1 MVWTAPVATQPVYT
15 LSDNGIKVYPSSIT
29 SGVNIDYLKKPNRP
43 KWGYIMPTASQI
55 ASGIPNKPI
64 YDSTQFDPSTD
75 SYNSSAKSY
84 NFELHPS
91 EEYDLVV
98 KILTYAGVVIKQAD
112 VAGFAQGKEQQ
123 IAATEQ

>member
-1 MVWTAPVATQPVYT
+1 MIL
-15 LSDNGIKVYPSSIT
+15 LSLIHQ
-29 SGVNIDYLKKPNRP
+29 
-43 KWGYIMPTASQI
+43 QI
-55 ASGIPNKPI
+55 VIV
-64 YDSTQFDPSTD
+64 D
-75 SYNSSAKSY
+75 SAKSY